1 VGRNGRVGRWFV
13 GCGQFCGCVGGGEFL
28 GFRGLRG
35 RPEGGRVRLATPGQS
50 RVHGHR
56 IVSLRGVLQQ
66 LDGDLRTGRANGLQA
81 IPTGFSPLDSYLHGG
96 LRLGELFLLG
106 GAQGVGKSTWALQL
120 ARHVA
125 AGGHGRVLY
134 VCYEH
139 PEEFLLERLIA
150 MESALA
156 DEADPISVGDLR
168 NLLAAWATRAG
179 GADTDRDIGDLLAEV
194 GQAQPVLKRLAEYEE
209 RLFLVKAG
217 ALTTVE
223 AIGSLARACP
233 GSGPLVVIV
242 DYLQKVS
249 VYPDPPSE
257 EEQVRRTVEGLKEL
271 ALSQSVAVVAVVA
284 ADAEGVKA
292 QRMRI
297 HHLRGDTA
305 LAYEADVVLI
315 LNDKHRAV
323 ARHHVVYQPNV
334 AEGFHNWVV
343 FSLEKNRGGVDGV
356 DFELRKRFAHA
367 CFDPT
372 GGFLS
377 EQLVDGRLYL
387 T

>member
-1 VGRNGRVGRWFV
+1 M
-13 GCGQFCGCVGGGEFL
+13 
-28 GFRGLRG
+28 
-35 RPEGGRVRLATPGQS
+35 
-50 RVHGHR
+50 
-56 IVSLRGVLQQ
+56 QQ
-66 LDGDLRTGRANGLQA
+66 LDGDMRAGRANGLRG

-96 LRLGELFLLG
+96 LRVGELFLLG

-125 AGGHGRVLY
+125 AGGHGRVRY

-156 DEADPISVGDLR
+156 GEEGPISIGDLR
-168 NLLAAWATRAG
+168 NLLAGSAG
-179 GADTDRDIGDLLAEV
+179 GGSRHGGIGELLAEL
-194 GQAQPVLKRLAEYEE
+194 GPTQPVLERLAAYEE

-217 ALTTVE
+217 AMTTVE

-233 GSGPLVVIV
+233 GEGPLVVIV

-257 EEQVRRTVEGLKEL
+257 EEQVRRSVEGLKEL
-271 ALSQSVAVVAVVA
+271 AMSQSVAVVAVVA
-284 ADAEGVKA
+284 ADTEGVKA

-323 ARHHVVYQPNV
+323 ARHHVVYHPNV
-334 AEGFHNWVV
+334 AEGFRSWVV

-367 CFDPT
+367 CFDPA

>member
-1 VGRNGRVGRWFV
+1 
-13 GCGQFCGCVGGGEFL
+13 
-28 GFRGLRG
+28 
-35 RPEGGRVRLATPGQS
+35 
-50 RVHGHR
+50 VHGHR

-66 LDGDLRTGRANGLQA
+66 LDGDVRAGRTNGLRG
-81 IPTGFSPLDSYLHGG
+81 IPTGFSPLDTYLHGG
-96 LRLGELFLLG
+96 VRLGELFLVG
-106 GAQGVGKSTWALQL
+106 GAQGVGKSTWTLQL

-125 AGGHGRVLY
+125 AGGHGRALY

-139 PEEFLLERLIA
+139 SEEFLLERLIA

-156 DEADPISVGDLR
+156 GEEDPISVGDLR
-168 NLLAAWATRAG
+168 NLLAGSAG
-179 GADTDRDIGDLLAEV
+179 TASHQGGIGELLAEL
-194 GQAQPVLKRLAEYEE
+194 GQTQPVLERLAAYEE

-217 ALTTVE
+217 AMTTVE

-233 GSGPLVVIV
+233 GEGPLVVIV

-249 VYPDPPSE
+249 VFPDPPSE
-257 EEQVRRTVEGLKEL
+257 EEQVRRSVEGLKEL
-271 ALSQSVAVVAVVA
+271 AMSQSVAVVAVVA

-334 AEGFHNWVV
+334 AEAFHGWVV
-343 FSLEKNRGGVDGV
+343 CSLEKNRGGVDGI

-367 CFDPT
+367 CFDPV

>member
-1 VGRNGRVGRWFV
+1 M
-13 GCGQFCGCVGGGEFL
+13 
-28 GFRGLRG
+28 
-35 RPEGGRVRLATPGQS
+35 ATPGQS

-56 IVSLRGVLQQ
+56 IVSLRGVLEQ
-66 LDGDLRTGRANGLQA
+66 LDGDVRAGRANGLRG
-81 IPTGFSPLDSYLHGG
+81 IPTGFSPLDSYLHSG
-96 LRLGELFLLG
+96 LRVGELFLLG

-125 AGGHGRVLY
+125 AGGHGRALY

-139 PEEFLLERLIA
+139 SEEFLLERLIA
-150 MESALA
+150 MESAMA
-156 DEADPISVGDLR
+156 GAEAPISVGDLR
-168 NLLAAWATRAG
+168 NLLASGAG
-179 GADTDRDIGDLLAEV
+179 TGEEGRGIGDLLGKV
-194 GQAQPVLKRLAEYEE
+194 GQAEPVLRRLAEYEE

-217 ALTTVE
+217 AMTTVE

-242 DYLQKVS
+242 DYLQKVA
-249 VYPDPPSE
+249 VYPDPLGE
-257 EEQVRRTVEGLKEL
+257 EEQVRRSVEGLKEL
-271 ALSQSVAVVAVVA
+271 AMSQSVAVVAVVA

-297 HHLRGDTA
+297 HHMRGDTA

-334 AEGFHNWVV
+334 AEAFHNWVV
-343 FSLEKNRGGVDGV
+343 FSLEKNRGGVVGV

-367 CFDPT
+367 CFDPM

>member
-1 VGRNGRVGRWFV
+1 
-13 GCGQFCGCVGGGEFL
+13 
-28 GFRGLRG
+28 
-35 RPEGGRVRLATPGQS
+35 
-50 RVHGHR
+50 VHGHR
-56 IVSLRGVLQQ
+56 IVSLRGVLRQ
-66 LDGDLRTGRANGLQA
+66 LDGDVRAGRTNGLRG
-81 IPTGFSPLDSYLHGG
+81 IPTGFSPLDAYLHGG
-96 LRLGELFLLG
+96 VRIGELFLVG

-125 AGGHGRVLY
+125 AGGHGRALY

-139 PEEFLLERLIA
+139 SEEFLLERLIA

-156 DEADPISVGDLR
+156 GEEAPISLGDLR
-168 NLLAAWATRAG
+168 NLLAGNTRTGSHQG
-179 GADTDRDIGDLLAEV
+179 GIGELLAEL
-194 GQAQPVLKRLAEYEE
+194 GQTQPVLERLAAYEE

-217 ALTTVE
+217 AMTSVE

-233 GSGPLVVIV
+233 GEGPLVVIV

-249 VYPDPPSE
+249 VFPDPPSE
-257 EEQVRRTVEGLKEL
+257 EEQVRRSVEGLKEL
-271 ALSQSVAVVAVVA
+271 AMTQSVAVLAVVA
-284 ADAEGVKA
+284 ADIEGVKA

-334 AEGFHNWVV
+334 AEGFHGWVV
-343 FSLEKNRGGVDGV
+343 FSLEKNRGGVDGI

-367 CFDPT
+367 CFDPV
-372 GGFLS
+372 GGFLT

>member
-1 VGRNGRVGRWFV
+1 M
-13 GCGQFCGCVGGGEFL
+13 
-28 GFRGLRG
+28 
-35 RPEGGRVRLATPGQS
+35 
-50 RVHGHR
+50 
-56 IVSLRGVLQQ
+56 RGVLEQ
-66 LDGDLRTGRANGLQA
+66 LDGDVRAGRANGLQG

-106 GAQGVGKSTWALQL
+106 GAQGVGKSTWALQV

-125 AGGHGRVLY
+125 AGGHARVLY

-139 PEEFLLERLIA
+139 SEEFLLERLIA
-150 MESALA
+150 MESALGG
-156 DEADPISVGDLR
+156 EGETDPISVGDLR
-168 NLLAAWATRAG
+168 NLLAAWAARVGSEARR
-179 GADTDRDIGDLLAEV
+179 RDIGELLGEI
-194 GQAQPVLKRLAEYEE
+194 GPAQPVLQRLAGYEE

-257 EEQVRRTVEGLKEL
+257 EEQVRRSVEGLKEL
-271 ALSQSVAVVAVVA
+271 AMSQSVAVLAVVA

-367 CFDPT
+367 CFDPV

>member
-1 VGRNGRVGRWFV
+1 M
-13 GCGQFCGCVGGGEFL
+13 
-28 GFRGLRG
+28 
-35 RPEGGRVRLATPGQS
+35 
-50 RVHGHR
+50 HGHR
-56 IVSLRGVLQQ
+56 IVSLRGVLEQ
-66 LDGDLRTGRANGLQA
+66 LDGDVRAGRANGLRG

-96 LRLGELFLLG
+96 LRVGELFLLG

-120 ARHVA
+120 ARYVA

-139 PEEFLLERLIA
+139 SEEFLLERLIA

-156 DEADPISVGDLR
+156 GEEEPISVGDLR
-168 NLLAAWATRAG
+168 NLLAARAEA
-179 GADTDRDIGDLLAEV
+179 GAGSSERGIGDLLAEV
-194 GQAQPVLKRLAEYEE
+194 GQAQPVLQRLGEYEE
-209 RLFLVKAG
+209 QLFLVKAG

-249 VYPDPPSE
+249 VYPDPQSE
-257 EEQVRRTVEGLKEL
+257 EEQVRRSVEGLKEL
-271 ALSQSVAVVAVVA
+271 AMSQSVAVLAVVA

-305 LAYEADVVLI
+305 LAYEADAVLI

-356 DFELRKRFAHA
+356 DFQLRKRFGHA
-367 CFDPT
+367 CFDPA

-377 EQLVDGRLYL
+377 EQLVDGRLYM

>member
-1 VGRNGRVGRWFV
+1 M
-13 GCGQFCGCVGGGEFL
+13 
-28 GFRGLRG
+28 
-35 RPEGGRVRLATPGQS
+35 
-50 RVHGHR
+50 
-56 IVSLRGVLQQ
+56 QQ
-66 LDGDLRTGRANGLQA
+66 LDGDVRAGRANGLRG

-96 LRLGELFLLG
+96 LRVGELVLVG
-106 GAQGVGKSTWALQL
+106 GAQGVGKSTWALQV

-156 DEADPISVGDLR
+156 GEEEPISVGDLR
-168 NLLAAWATRAG
+168 SLLAATAEG
-179 GADTDRDIGDLLAEV
+179 GAGSGGRGIGDLLAEL
-194 GQAQPVLKRLAEYEE
+194 GQARPVLERLAGYED

-233 GSGPLVVIV
+233 GSGPLVVVV

-257 EEQVRRTVEGLKEL
+257 EELVRRSVEGLKEL
-271 ALSQSVAVVAVVA
+271 AMSQSVAVLAVVA

-367 CFDPT
+367 CFDPV

>member
-1 VGRNGRVGRWFV
+1 VAVAG
-13 GCGQFCGCVGGGEFL
+13 
-28 GFRGLRG
+28 
-35 RPEGGRVRLATPGQS
+35 PS

-56 IVSLRGVLQQ
+56 IVSVRGVLQQ
-66 LDGDLRTGRANGLQA
+66 LDGDVRAGRANGLRA

-96 LRLGELFLLG
+96 LRVGELFLLG

-139 PEEFLLERLIA
+139 PEEFLLERLIS

-156 DEADPISVGDLR
+156 GEAEPIGVGDLR
-168 NLLAAWATRAG
+168 SLLAGVDG
-179 GADTDRDIGDLLAEV
+179 GAGRGRQGIGELLAEL
-194 GQAQPVLKRLAEYEE
+194 GPARPLLERLAGYED

-217 ALTTVE
+217 AATTVE
-223 AIGSLARACP
+223 AIGSLVRACP
-233 GSGPLVVIV
+233 GSGPLVVVV

-249 VYPDPPSE
+249 VFPDPPSE
-257 EEQVRRTVEGLKEL
+257 EEQVRRSVEGLKEL
-271 ALSQSVAVVAVVA
+271 AMSHSVAVVAVVA
-284 ADAEGVKA
+284 ADAEGIKA

-323 ARHHVVYQPNV
+323 ARHHIVYQPNV

-343 FSLEKNRGGVDGV
+343 FSLEKNRGGVDGI
-356 DFELRKRFAHA
+356 DFELRKRFGYA
-367 CFDPT
+367 CFDPA

>member
-1 VGRNGRVGRWFV
+1 M
-13 GCGQFCGCVGGGEFL
+13 
-28 GFRGLRG
+28 
-35 RPEGGRVRLATPGQS
+35 
-50 RVHGHR
+50 
-56 IVSLRGVLQQ
+56 QQ
-66 LDGDLRTGRANGLQA
+66 LDGEVRAGRVNGLRG

-106 GAQGVGKSTWALQL
+106 GAQGLGKSTWALQL

-156 DEADPISVGDLR
+156 GEEAPIGVGDLR
-168 NLLAAWATRAG
+168 NLLAGGVEAG
-179 GADTDRDIGDLLAEV
+179 VGGGQRGIGELLAEL
-194 GQAQPVLKRLAEYEE
+194 GPAQPVLERLAAYEE

-217 ALTTVE
+217 AATTVE
-223 AIGSLARACP
+223 AIGSLVRACP

-249 VYPDPPSE
+249 VFPDAPSE
-257 EEQVRRTVEGLKEL
+257 EEQVRRSVEGLKDL
-271 ALSQSVAVVAVVA
+271 AMSQSVAVLAVVA

-356 DFELRKRFAHA
+356 DFELRKRFAYA
-367 CFDPT
+367 CFDPV
-372 GGFLS
+372 GEFLS

>member
-1 VGRNGRVGRWFV
+1 MS
-13 GCGQFCGCVGGGEFL
+13 
-28 GFRGLRG
+28 
-35 RPEGGRVRLATPGQS
+35 TPGQS

-56 IVSLRGVLQQ
+56 IVSVGGALQQ
-66 LDGDLRTGRANGLQA
+66 LDEDVRSGRANGLRG

-96 LRLGELFLLG
+96 LRVGELFLLG
-106 GAQGVGKSTWALQL
+106 GAQGVGKSTWALQV

-125 AGGHGRVLY
+125 TAGLGRVLY

-139 PEEFLLERLIA
+139 SEEFLLERLIA

-156 DEADPISVGDLR
+156 GEEDPISVGDLR
-168 NLLAAWATRAG
+168 NLLAARAG
-179 GADTDRDIGDLLAEV
+179 EDAGGIGELLTEL
-194 GQAQPVLKRLAEYEE
+194 GQAQPVLRRLAGYQD
-209 RLFLVKAG
+209 RLFMVKAG

-223 AIGSLARACP
+223 AIGSLVRACP

-249 VYPDPPSE
+249 VYPEPLGE
-257 EEQVRRTVEGLKEL
+257 EDQVRRSVEGLKEL
-271 ALSQSVAVVAVVA
+271 AMSQSVVVMAVVA

-297 HHLRGDTA
+297 HQLRGDAA
-305 LAYEADVVLI
+305 LAYEADAVLI
-315 LNDKHRAV
+315 MNDKHRAV

-334 AEGFHNWVV
+334 AEGFHGWVV

-367 CFDPT
+367 CFDPV
-372 GGFLS
+372 GGFVS

>member
-1 VGRNGRVGRWFV
+1 
-13 GCGQFCGCVGGGEFL
+13 
-28 GFRGLRG
+28 
-35 RPEGGRVRLATPGQS
+35 
-50 RVHGHR
+50 VHGHR

-66 LDGDLRTGRANGLQA
+66 LDGDVRAGKANGLRG
-81 IPTGFSPLDSYLHGG
+81 IPTGISPLDSYLHGG
-96 LRLGELFLLG
+96 LRVGELFLLG
-106 GAQGVGKSTWALQL
+106 GAQGVGKSTWALQV

-125 AGGHGRVLY
+125 TGGHGRVLY

-156 DEADPISVGDLR
+156 GEEDAIGVGDLR
-168 NLLAAWATRAG
+168 SLLAAEAG
-179 GADTDRDIGDLLAEV
+179 EGGEERGIAEV
-194 GQAQPVLKRLAEYEE
+194 LGELGRAQPVLGRLAEYED

-217 ALTTVE
+217 AMTTVE
-223 AIGSLARACP
+223 AIASLARACP

-242 DYLQKVS
+242 DYLQKVA
-249 VYPDPPSE
+249 VYPDPLGE
-257 EEQVRRTVEGLKEL
+257 EEQVRRSVEGLKEL
-271 ALSQSVAVVAVVA
+271 ALSQSVAVLAVVA
-284 ADAEGVKA
+284 ADSEGVKA

-297 HHLRGDTA
+297 HQLRGDSA

-315 LNDKHRAV
+315 LNDKYRAV
-323 ARHHVVYQPNV
+323 ARHHVVYHPNV
-334 AEGFHNWVV
+334 AEGFRNWVV

-367 CFDPT
+367 CFDPH
-372 GGFLS
+372 GGFVS

>member
-1 VGRNGRVGRWFV
+1 
-13 GCGQFCGCVGGGEFL
+13 
-28 GFRGLRG
+28 
-35 RPEGGRVRLATPGQS
+35 
-50 RVHGHR
+50 VHGHR
-56 IVSLRGVLQQ
+56 IVSLRGVLQR
-66 LDGDLRTGRANGLQA
+66 LDGDVRAGRTNGLRG
-81 IPTGFSPLDSYLHGG
+81 IPTGFSPLDTYLHGG
-96 LRLGELFLLG
+96 VRVGELFLVG

-125 AGGHGRVLY
+125 AGGHGRALY

-139 PEEFLLERLIA
+139 SEEFLLERLIA
-150 MESALA
+150 MESTLA
-156 DEADPISVGDLR
+156 GEEDPISVGDLR
-168 NLLAAWATRAG
+168 
-179 GADTDRDIGDLLAEV
+179 DLLAGGV
-194 GQAQPVLKRLAEYEE
+194 GTGSRHGGLGELLAELGHTRPVLERLAAYEE

-217 ALTTVE
+217 AMTSVE

-233 GSGPLVVIV
+233 GEGPLVVIV

-249 VYPDPPSE
+249 VFPDPPSE
-257 EEQVRRTVEGLKEL
+257 EEQVRRSVEGLKEL
-271 ALSQSVAVVAVVA
+271 AMSQSVAVVAVVA
-284 ADAEGVKA
+284 ADTEGVKA

-334 AEGFHNWVV
+334 AEGFHGWVV
-343 FSLEKNRGGVDGV
+343 FSLEKNRGGVDSI

-367 CFDPT
+367 CFDPV

>member
-1 VGRNGRVGRWFV
+1 M
-13 GCGQFCGCVGGGEFL
+13 E
-28 GFRGLRG
+28 
-35 RPEGGRVRLATPGQS
+35 
-50 RVHGHR
+50 
-56 IVSLRGVLQQ
+56 Q
-66 LDGDLRTGRANGLQA
+66 LDGDVRTGRANGLRG

-96 LRLGELFLLG
+96 LRTGELFLLG

-125 AGGHGRVLY
+125 AGGHGRALY

-156 DEADPISVGDLR
+156 GEENPIGVGDLR
-168 NLLAAWATRAG
+168 NLLAEAG
-179 GADTDRDIGDLLAEV
+179 GGQGGVGDLLRQL
-194 GQAQPVLKRLAEYEE
+194 GQAEPVLRRLAGYEE

-217 ALTTVE
+217 AMTTVE
-223 AIGSLARACP
+223 AICGLARACP

-249 VYPDPPSE
+249 VYPDPASE
-257 EEQVRRTVEGLKEL
+257 EEQVRRAVEGLKEL
-271 ALSQSVAVVAVVA
+271 AMSQSVAVVAVVA

-297 HHLRGDTA
+297 HHLRGDTS

-323 ARHHVVYQPNV
+323 ARHHVVYHPNV
-334 AEGFHNWVV
+334 AEGFRSWVV
-343 FSLEKNRGGVDGV
+343 CSLEKNRGGVDGV
-356 DFELRKRFAHA
+356 DFELRKRFTHA
-367 CFDPT
+367 CFDPA

>member
-1 VGRNGRVGRWFV
+1 V
-13 GCGQFCGCVGGGEFL
+13 
-28 GFRGLRG
+28 
-35 RPEGGRVRLATPGQS
+35 
-50 RVHGHR
+50 
-56 IVSLRGVLQQ
+56 RGVLEQ
-66 LDGDLRTGRANGLQA
+66 LDGDLRAGRANGLQG

-96 LRLGELFLLG
+96 LRLGELFLVG
-106 GAQGVGKSTWALQL
+106 GAQGVGKSTWALQV

-139 PEEFLLERLIA
+139 SEEFLLERLIA
-150 MESALA
+150 MESALGG
-156 DEADPISVGDLR
+156 DVDPIGVGDLR

-179 GADTDRDIGDLLAEV
+179 GARRERDIGDLLAEI
-194 GQAQPVLKRLAEYEE
+194 GQARPVLQRLAGYEE

-249 VYPDPPSE
+249 VYPDPPS
-257 EEQVRRTVEGLKEL
+257 VEGLKEL
-271 ALSQSVAVVAVVA
+271 AMSQSVAVLAVVA
-284 ADAEGVKA
+284 ADVEGVKA

-367 CFDPT
+367 CFDPV

>member
-1 VGRNGRVGRWFV
+1 
-13 GCGQFCGCVGGGEFL
+13 
-28 GFRGLRG
+28 
-35 RPEGGRVRLATPGQS
+35 
-50 RVHGHR
+50 VHGHR
-56 IVSLRGVLQQ
+56 IVSVRGVLQQ
-66 LDGDLRTGRANGLQA
+66 LDGDVRAGRTNGLRG
-81 IPTGFSPLDSYLHGG
+81 IPTGFSPLDTYLHGG
-96 LRLGELFLLG
+96 VRIGELFLVG

-139 PEEFLLERLIA
+139 SEEFLLERLIA

-156 DEADPISVGDLR
+156 GEEAPISVGDLR
-168 NLLAAWATRAG
+168 NLLAGDPATGNQQG
-179 GADTDRDIGDLLAEV
+179 GIGELLAEL
-194 GQAQPVLKRLAEYEE
+194 GHTQPVLERLAAYEE

-217 ALTTVE
+217 AMTTVE

-233 GSGPLVVIV
+233 GEGPLVVIV

-249 VYPDPPSE
+249 VFPDPPNE
-257 EEQVRRTVEGLKEL
+257 EEQVRRSVEGLKEL
-271 ALSQSVAVVAVVA
+271 AMSQSVAVVAVVA
-284 ADAEGVKA
+284 ADTEGVKA

-334 AEGFHNWVV
+334 AEGFHGWVV
-343 FSLEKNRGGVDGV
+343 FSLEKNRGGVDGI

-367 CFDPT
+367 CFDPV

>member
-1 VGRNGRVGRWFV
+1 VAG
-13 GCGQFCGCVGGGEFL
+13 
-28 GFRGLRG
+28 
-35 RPEGGRVRLATPGQS
+35 AGQS

-66 LDGDLRTGRANGLQA
+66 LDGDVRAGRTNGLRG

-96 LRLGELFLLG
+96 LRVGELFLLG

-150 MESALA
+150 MESAIA
-156 DEADPISVGDLR
+156 GEEAPIGVGDLR
-168 NLLAAWATRAG
+168 NLLSAVAEAGAAGRERG
-179 GADTDRDIGDLLAEV
+179 IGELLA
-194 GQAQPVLKRLAEYEE
+194 GLGPAQPVLGRLGGYEE

-217 ALTTVE
+217 AATTVE
-223 AIGSLARACP
+223 AIGSLVRACP

-242 DYLQKVS
+242 DYLQKVA
-249 VYPDPPSE
+249 VYPDAPSE
-257 EEQVRRTVEGLKEL
+257 EEQVRRSVEGLKDL
-271 ALSQSVAVVAVVA
+271 AMSQSVAVLAVVA
-284 ADAEGVKA
+284 ADSEGVKA

-343 FSLEKNRGGVDGV
+343 CSLEKNRGGVDGI
-356 DFELRKRFAHA
+356 DFELRKRFAYA
-367 CFDPT
+367 CFDPA

>member
-1 VGRNGRVGRWFV
+1 M
-13 GCGQFCGCVGGGEFL
+13 
-28 GFRGLRG
+28 
-35 RPEGGRVRLATPGQS
+35 
-50 RVHGHR
+50 
-56 IVSLRGVLQQ
+56 QQ
-66 LDGDLRTGRANGLQA
+66 LDGDMRAGRANGLRG

-96 LRLGELFLLG
+96 LRVGELFLLG

-125 AGGHGRVLY
+125 AGGHGRILY

-150 MESALA
+150 MESALGG
-156 DEADPISVGDLR
+156 EEGPIGVGDLR
-168 NLLAAWATRAG
+168 NLLAAKAG
-179 GADTDRDIGDLLAEV
+179 AGNEERGIGDLLAEL
-194 GQAQPVLKRLAEYEE
+194 GQAQPVLQRLAQYED

-217 ALTTVE
+217 AMTTVE

-257 EEQVRRTVEGLKEL
+257 EEQVRRSVEGLKEL
-271 ALSQSVAVVAVVA
+271 AMSQSVAVVAVVA

-323 ARHHVVYQPNV
+323 ARHHVVYHPNV
-334 AEGFHNWVV
+334 AEGFRSWVV
-343 FSLEKNRGGVDGV
+343 FSLEKNRGGVGGV

-367 CFDPT
+367 CFDPA

>member
-1 VGRNGRVGRWFV
+1 
-13 GCGQFCGCVGGGEFL
+13 
-28 GFRGLRG
+28 
-35 RPEGGRVRLATPGQS
+35 
-50 RVHGHR
+50 
-56 IVSLRGVLQQ
+56 VLQQ
-66 LDGDLRTGRANGLQA
+66 LDGDLRAGRTNGLQG

-96 LRLGELFLLG
+96 LRVGELFLLG
-106 GAQGVGKSTWALQL
+106 GAQGVGKSTWALQV

-125 AGGHGRVLY
+125 AGGHGRALY

-139 PEEFLLERLIA
+139 SEEFLLERLIA

-156 DEADPISVGDLR
+156 GEGEPISVGDLR
-168 NLLAAWATRAG
+168 NLLAASAEA
-179 GADTDRDIGDLLAEV
+179 GADASQRGFGDLLAEL
-194 GQAQPVLKRLAEYEE
+194 GQAQPVLQRLAGYEE

-249 VYPDPPSE
+249 VYPDPQSE
-257 EEQVRRTVEGLKEL
+257 EEQVRRSVEGLKEL
-271 ALSQSVAVVAVVA
+271 AMSQSVAVLAVVA

-297 HHLRGDTA
+297 HHMRGDTA

-343 FSLEKNRGGVDGV
+343 FSLEKNRGGVVGV

-367 CFDPT
+367 CFDPM

>member
-1 VGRNGRVGRWFV
+1 V
-13 GCGQFCGCVGGGEFL
+13 
-28 GFRGLRG
+28 
-35 RPEGGRVRLATPGQS
+35 
-50 RVHGHR
+50 
-56 IVSLRGVLQQ
+56 
-66 LDGDLRTGRANGLQA
+66 
-81 IPTGFSPLDSYLHGG
+81 
-96 LRLGELFLLG
+96 GELFLVG
-106 GAQGVGKSTWALQL
+106 GAQGVGKSTWALQV

-125 AGGHGRVLY
+125 AGGHGRALY

-139 PEEFLLERLIA
+139 SEEFLLERLIA

-156 DEADPISVGDLR
+156 GAEELISVGDLR
-168 NLLAAWATRAG
+168 NLLG
-179 GADTDRDIGDLLAEV
+179 GADGAGEGRGGIGELLAEL
-194 GQAQPVLKRLAEYEE
+194 GPAQPVLQRLAEYEE

-217 ALTTVE
+217 ARTTVE
-223 AIGSLARACP
+223 AIASLARACP

-242 DYLQKVS
+242 DYLQKVA
-249 VYPDPPSE
+249 VYPDPQSE
-257 EEQVRRTVEGLKEL
+257 EEQVRRSVEGLKEL
-271 ALSQSVAVVAVVA
+271 AMSQSVALLAVVA
-284 ADAEGVKA
+284 ADAEGIKA

-297 HHLRGDTA
+297 HHMRGDTA
-305 LAYEADVVLI
+305 LAYEADVVLL

-343 FSLEKNRGGVDGV
+343 FSLEKNRGGVVGV

-367 CFDPT
+367 CFDPV

>member
-1 VGRNGRVGRWFV
+1 VY
-13 GCGQFCGCVGGGEFL
+13 
-28 GFRGLRG
+28 
-35 RPEGGRVRLATPGQS
+35 
-50 RVHGHR
+50 GHR
-56 IVSLRGVLQQ
+56 IVSVRGVLEQ
-66 LDGDLRTGRANGLQA
+66 LDGDVRAGRANGLRV

-106 GAQGVGKSTWALQL
+106 GAQGVGKSTWALQV

-125 AGGHGRVLY
+125 AGGHARVLY

-139 PEEFLLERLIA
+139 SEEFLLERLIA
-150 MESALA
+150 MESALGGEG
-156 DEADPISVGDLR
+156 DTDPITVGDLR
-168 NLLAAWATRAG
+168 NLLAAWSARAG
-179 GADTDRDIGDLLAEV
+179 SDGRRRDIGDLLGEI
-194 GQAQPVLKRLAEYEE
+194 GPAQRVLQRLAGYEE

-257 EEQVRRTVEGLKEL
+257 EEQVRRSVEGLKEL
-271 ALSQSVAVVAVVA
+271 AMSQSVAVLAVVA

-367 CFDPT
+367 CFDPM

>member
-1 VGRNGRVGRWFV
+1 M
-13 GCGQFCGCVGGGEFL
+13 E
-28 GFRGLRG
+28 
-35 RPEGGRVRLATPGQS
+35 
-50 RVHGHR
+50 
-56 IVSLRGVLQQ
+56 Q
-66 LDGDLRTGRANGLQA
+66 LDGDVRAGRANGLRG

-96 LRLGELFLLG
+96 LRVGELFLLG

-156 DEADPISVGDLR
+156 GEEDPIGVGDLR
-168 NLLAAWATRAG
+168 NLLAARASA
-179 GADTDRDIGDLLAEV
+179 GAAGDGQRGIGDLLAEL
-194 GQAQPVLKRLAEYEE
+194 GQVRPVLARLAEYEE

-217 ALTTVE
+217 AMTTVE

-257 EEQVRRTVEGLKEL
+257 EEQVRRSVEGLKEL
-271 ALSQSVAVVAVVA
+271 AMSQSVAVVAVVA

-323 ARHHVVYQPNV
+323 ARHHVVYHPNV
-334 AEGFHNWVV
+334 AEGFRSWVV

-367 CFDPT
+367 CFDPA

>member
-1 VGRNGRVGRWFV
+1 MGTGSSACAGYCSSSTATSGPEGRT
-13 GCGQFCGCVGGGEFL
+13 GCGASRPGSARSTPTSTAGCGSE
-28 GFRGLRG
+28 
-35 RPEGGRVRLATPGQS
+35 
-50 RVHGHR
+50 
-56 IVSLRGVLQQ
+56 
-66 LDGDLRTGRANGLQA
+66 
-81 IPTGFSPLDSYLHGG
+81 
-96 LRLGELFLLG
+96 
-106 GAQGVGKSTWALQL
+106 STWALQL

-125 AGGHGRVLY
+125 AGGHGRALY

-139 PEEFLLERLIA
+139 SEEFLLERLIA

-156 DEADPISVGDLR
+156 GEEAPISVGDLR
-168 NLLAAWATRAG
+168 
-179 GADTDRDIGDLLAEV
+179 DLLAGNSGTGSHQGGIGGLLAEL
-194 GQAQPVLKRLAEYEE
+194 GPTQPVLERLAAYEE

-217 ALTTVE
+217 AMTSVE
-223 AIGSLARACP
+223 AVGSLARACP
-233 GSGPLVVIV
+233 GEGPLVVIV

-249 VYPDPPSE
+249 VFPDPPNE
-257 EEQVRRTVEGLKEL
+257 EEQVRRSVEGLKEL
-271 ALSQSVAVVAVVA
+271 AMSQSVAVVAVVA
-284 ADAEGVKA
+284 ADTEGVKA

-334 AEGFHNWVV
+334 AEGFHGWVV

-356 DFELRKRFAHA
+356 DFELRKRFGHA
-367 CFDPT
+367 CFDPV

>member
-1 VGRNGRVGRWFV
+1 
-13 GCGQFCGCVGGGEFL
+13 
-28 GFRGLRG
+28 
-35 RPEGGRVRLATPGQS
+35 
-50 RVHGHR
+50 
-56 IVSLRGVLQQ
+56 
-66 LDGDLRTGRANGLQA
+66 
-81 IPTGFSPLDSYLHGG
+81 
-96 LRLGELFLLG
+96 
-106 GAQGVGKSTWALQL
+106 
-120 ARHVA
+120 
-125 AGGHGRVLY
+125 
-134 VCYEH
+134 
-139 PEEFLLERLIA
+139 
-150 MESALA
+150 
-156 DEADPISVGDLR
+156 
-168 NLLAAWATRAG
+168 
-179 GADTDRDIGDLLAEV
+179 
-194 GQAQPVLKRLAEYEE
+194 VLKRLAEYEE

-217 ALTTVE
+217 ALTTME
-223 AIGSLARACP
+223 TIGSLARACP

-257 EEQVRRTVEGLKEL
+257 EEQVRRTVESLKEL
-271 ALSQSVAVVAVVA
+271 AMSRPVAVVAVVA

-367 CFDPT
+367 CFDPV

>member
-1 VGRNGRVGRWFV
+1 
-13 GCGQFCGCVGGGEFL
+13 
-28 GFRGLRG
+28 
-35 RPEGGRVRLATPGQS
+35 
-50 RVHGHR
+50 VHGHR

-66 LDGDLRTGRANGLQA
+66 LDGDVRAGRSNGLRG

-96 LRLGELFLLG
+96 LRIGELFLVG

-139 PEEFLLERLIA
+139 SEEFLLERLIA

-156 DEADPISVGDLR
+156 GEDGPISVGDLR
-168 NLLAAWATRAG
+168 NLLAATAG
-179 GADTDRDIGDLLAEV
+179 DDTGDEERGIGELLAEL
-194 GQAQPVLKRLAEYEE
+194 GQARPLLQRLAAYEE

-217 ALTTVE
+217 AMTTVE
-223 AIGSLARACP
+223 AIESLARACP

-249 VYPDPPSE
+249 VYPEPPSE

-271 ALSQSVAVVAVVA
+271 AMSQSVTVVAVVA

-334 AEGFHNWVV
+334 AEGFHGWVV

-367 CFDPT
+367 CFDPA

>member
-1 VGRNGRVGRWFV
+1 
-13 GCGQFCGCVGGGEFL
+13 
-28 GFRGLRG
+28 
-35 RPEGGRVRLATPGQS
+35 
-50 RVHGHR
+50 VHGHR
-56 IVSLRGVLQQ
+56 IVSLRGVMQQ
-66 LDGDLRTGRANGLQA
+66 LDGDMRAGRANGLRG

-96 LRLGELFLLG
+96 LRTGELFLLG
-106 GAQGVGKSTWALQL
+106 GAQGVGKSTWTLQL

-156 DEADPISVGDLR
+156 GEEDPIGVGDLR
-168 NLLAAWATRAG
+168 NLLAARAG
-179 GADTDRDIGDLLAEV
+179 GGAEGGAGERGIGDLLAEL
-194 GQAQPVLKRLAEYEE
+194 GQARPVLARLAEYEE

-217 ALTTVE
+217 AMTTVE
-223 AIGSLARACP
+223 AIGSLTRACP

-249 VYPDPPSE
+249 VYPDPASE
-257 EEQVRRTVEGLKEL
+257 EEQVRRSVEGLKEL
-271 ALSQSVAVVAVVA
+271 AMSQSVAVVAVVA
-284 ADAEGVKA
+284 ADAEGLKA

-323 ARHHVVYQPNV
+323 ARHHVVYHPNV
-334 AEGFHNWVV
+334 AEGFRNWVV

-367 CFDPT
+367 CFDPA

>member
-1 VGRNGRVGRWFV
+1 V
-13 GCGQFCGCVGGGEFL
+13 
-28 GFRGLRG
+28 
-35 RPEGGRVRLATPGQS
+35 
-50 RVHGHR
+50 
-56 IVSLRGVLQQ
+56 RGVLQQ
-66 LDGDLRTGRANGLQA
+66 LDGEVRSGRANGLRGL
-81 IPTGFSPLDSYLHGG
+81 PTGFSPLDSYLHGG
-96 LRLGELFLLG
+96 LRVGELVLVG
-106 GAQGVGKSTWALQL
+106 GAQGVGKSTWALQV

-125 AGGHGRVLY
+125 ATGSGRVLY

-139 PEEFLLERLIA
+139 SEEFLLQRLLA

-156 DEADPISVGDLR
+156 GQEDPISVGDLR
-168 NLLAAWATRAG
+168 DLLAATTGDEQRG
-179 GADTDRDIGDLLAEV
+179 LGDLLAEL
-194 GQAQPVLKRLAEYEE
+194 GQAQPVLQRLGDYEE
-209 RLFLVKAG
+209 RLFLVQAG

-233 GSGPLVVIV
+233 GSGSLLVVV

-249 VYPDPPSE
+249 VYPDPLGE
-257 EEQVRRTVEGLKEL
+257 EEQVRRSVEGLKDL
-271 ALSQSVAVVAVVA
+271 AMGQSVVVLAVVA

-315 LNDKHRAV
+315 MNDKHRAV
-323 ARHHVVYQPNV
+323 ARHHVVYHPNV
-334 AEGFHNWVV
+334 ADGFRNWVV

-356 DFELRKRFAHA
+356 DFELRKRFAHG

-372 GGFLS
+372 GGFVR
-377 EQLVDGRLYL
+377 EQLVDGRIYL

>member
-1 VGRNGRVGRWFV
+1 M
-13 GCGQFCGCVGGGEFL
+13 
-28 GFRGLRG
+28 
-35 RPEGGRVRLATPGQS
+35 
-50 RVHGHR
+50 
-56 IVSLRGVLQQ
+56 LQQ
-66 LDGDLRTGRANGLQA
+66 LDGDVRAGRTNGLRG
-81 IPTGFSPLDSYLHGG
+81 IPTGFSPLDAYLHGG
-96 LRLGELFLLG
+96 VRIGELFLVG
-106 GAQGVGKSTWALQL
+106 GAQGLGKSTWALQL

-125 AGGHGRVLY
+125 AGGHGRALY

-139 PEEFLLERLIA
+139 SEEFLLERLIT

-156 DEADPISVGDLR
+156 GEEAPISVGDLR
-168 NLLAAWATRAG
+168 NLLG
-179 GADTDRDIGDLLAEV
+179 GSGSHRGGIAELLAEL
-194 GQAQPVLKRLAEYEE
+194 GPAQPVLQRLAAYGE

-217 ALTTVE
+217 AMTTVE

-233 GSGPLVVIV
+233 GEGPLVVIV

-249 VYPDPPSE
+249 VFPDPPTA
-257 EEQVRRTVEGLKEL
+257 EEQVRRSVEGLKEL
-271 ALSQSVAVVAVVA
+271 AMSQSVAVVAVVA
-284 ADAEGVKA
+284 ADAEGIKA

-305 LAYEADVVLI
+305 LAYEADVVVI
-315 LNDKHRAV
+315 LNDKYRAV

-334 AEGFHNWVV
+334 AEGFHGWVV
-343 FSLEKNRGGVDGV
+343 FSLEKNRGGVDGI
-356 DFELRKRFAHA
+356 DFELRKRFGHA
-367 CFDPT
+367 CFDPV

>member
-1 VGRNGRVGRWFV
+1 M
-13 GCGQFCGCVGGGEFL
+13 
-28 GFRGLRG
+28 
-35 RPEGGRVRLATPGQS
+35 
-50 RVHGHR
+50 
-56 IVSLRGVLQQ
+56 QQ
-66 LDGDLRTGRANGLQA
+66 LDGEVRAGRVNGLRG

-96 LRLGELFLLG
+96 LRVGELFLLG
-106 GAQGVGKSTWALQL
+106 GAQGLGKSTWALQL
-120 ARHVA
+120 ARYVA

-156 DEADPISVGDLR
+156 GEGAPIGVGDLR
-168 NLLAAWATRAG
+168 NLLAGGLEAGTRG
-179 GADTDRDIGDLLAEV
+179 GQRGIGELLAEL
-194 GQAQPVLKRLAEYEE
+194 GPAQPVLERLAAYEE

-217 ALTTVE
+217 AATTVE

-242 DYLQKVS
+242 DYLQKVA
-249 VYPDPPSE
+249 VYPDAPSE
-257 EEQVRRTVEGLKEL
+257 EEQVRRSVEGLKDL
-271 ALSQSVAVVAVVA
+271 AMSQSVAVLAVVA

-343 FSLEKNRGGVDGV
+343 FSLEKNRGGVDGI
-356 DFELRKRFAHA
+356 DFELRKRFAYA
-367 CFDPT
+367 CFDPV
-372 GGFLS
+372 GEFLS

>member
-1 VGRNGRVGRWFV
+1 
-13 GCGQFCGCVGGGEFL
+13 VGGLKG
-28 GFRGLRG
+28 
-35 RPEGGRVRLATPGQS
+35 VRLTTPGQS

-66 LDGDLRTGRANGLQA
+66 LDGDVRAGRANGLRG

-96 LRLGELFLLG
+96 LRVGELFLLG

-139 PEEFLLERLIA
+139 AEEFLLERLIA
-150 MESALA
+150 MESALGG
-156 DEADPISVGDLR
+156 DGDPISVGDLR
-168 NLLAAWATRAG
+168 NLLAARVGDGDENRGIA
-179 GADTDRDIGDLLAEV
+179 DLLAEL
-194 GQAQPVLKRLAEYEE
+194 GPASPVLQRLAGYEE

-217 ALTTVE
+217 AMTTVE

-233 GSGPLVVIV
+233 GSGPLVVVV

-249 VYPDPPSE
+249 VFPDPAGE
-257 EEQVRRTVEGLKEL
+257 EEQVRRSVGGLKEL
-271 ALSQSVAVVAVVA
+271 AMSQSVAVVAVVA

-305 LAYEADVVLI
+305 LAYEADVVVI

-323 ARHHVVYQPNV
+323 ARHHVVYHPNV
-334 AEGFHNWVV
+334 AEGFRNWVV
-343 FSLEKNRGGVDGV
+343 FSLEKNRGGVDGI
-356 DFELRKRFAHA
+356 DFELRKRFSYA
-367 CFDPT
+367 CFDPA
-372 GGFLS
+372 GGFVS

>member
-1 VGRNGRVGRWFV
+1 
-13 GCGQFCGCVGGGEFL
+13 VGGPKG
-28 GFRGLRG
+28 
-35 RPEGGRVRLATPGQS
+35 VRLPTPGQS

-56 IVSLRGVLQQ
+56 IVSVRGVLQQ
-66 LDGDLRTGRANGLQA
+66 LDGDVRSGRANGLRG

-96 LRLGELFLLG
+96 MRVGELFLLG
-106 GAQGVGKSTWALQL
+106 GAQGVGKSTWALQV
-120 ARHVA
+120 ARQVA
-125 AGGHGRVLY
+125 LSGHGRVLY

-139 PEEFLLERLIA
+139 SEEFLLERLIA

-156 DEADPISVGDLR
+156 GEEDPISVGDLR
-168 NLLAAWATRAG
+168 NLLAARAG
-179 GADTDRDIGDLLAEV
+179 TGDAERGIGDLLAEL
-194 GQAQPVLKRLAEYEE
+194 GQAQPVLQRLAGYEE

-217 ALTTVE
+217 ALTTIE

-249 VYPDPPSE
+249 VYPDPLGE
-257 EEQVRRTVEGLKEL
+257 EDQVRRSVEGLKEL
-271 ALSQSVAVVAVVA
+271 AMSQSVVVMAVVA

-323 ARHHVVYQPNV
+323 ARHHVVYHPNV
-334 AEGFHNWVV
+334 AEGFRNWVV

-356 DFELRKRFAHA
+356 DFEFRKRFAHS
-367 CFDPT
+367 CFDPV
-372 GGFLS
+372 GGFVS

>member
-1 VGRNGRVGRWFV
+1 
-13 GCGQFCGCVGGGEFL
+13 
-28 GFRGLRG
+28 
-35 RPEGGRVRLATPGQS
+35 
-50 RVHGHR
+50 VHGHR
-56 IVSLRGVLQQ
+56 IVSVRGVLQQ
-66 LDGDLRTGRANGLQA
+66 LDGDVRAGRANGLRG
-81 IPTGFSPLDSYLHGG
+81 IPTGFSPLDAYLHGG
-96 LRLGELFLLG
+96 VRVGELFLVG

-125 AGGHGRVLY
+125 AGGHGRALY

-139 PEEFLLERLIA
+139 SEEFLLERLIS

-156 DEADPISVGDLR
+156 GEEAPISVGDLR
-168 NLLAAWATRAG
+168 
-179 GADTDRDIGDLLAEV
+179 DLLAGNSGTGSHQGGIGELLAEL
-194 GQAQPVLKRLAEYEE
+194 GATQPVLERLAAYEE

-217 ALTTVE
+217 AMTSVE

-233 GSGPLVVIV
+233 GEGPLVVIV

-249 VYPDPPSE
+249 VFPDPPNE
-257 EEQVRRTVEGLKEL
+257 EEQVRRSVEGLKEL
-271 ALSQSVAVVAVVA
+271 AMSQSVAVVAVVA
-284 ADAEGVKA
+284 ADTEGVKA

-334 AEGFHNWVV
+334 AEGFHGWVV
-343 FSLEKNRGGVDGV
+343 FSLEKSRGGVDAI

-367 CFDPT
+367 CFDPV